1 MSYPGWQGYSGNYG
15 SSSNDRSGAYGAGRA
30 SSAAAPVS
38 KSPVYPVS
46 TSQQQYASTA
56 YAWPDRSQSSYG
68 NINGNVQH
76 YGNIEWRDGQGQRSV
91 HEYPRPQTNH
101 PVSPITSYNPHHWY
115 GGNTQPQAQ
124 PSTQALSKLAYASG
138 LNLQE
143 QQPEDDRTAGHSH
156 PGPQHLRAAPR
167 ETHGSERVNTPSY
180 DRGHTSPI
188 SRIAQTSQSQQSP
201 TSSHQDLAV
210 SAAAALAGA
219 VIRRYNSSP
228 QQSSVSTQQ
237 YPSPTSAATNPGYQI
252 SANSVNNQHR
262 QWMPSS
268 QDTNVRSEPQA
279 QTQPPPTVRAPSC
292 HNLNRYGTTETHQ
305 YAHSSS
311 SNVTLPLPSAT
322 RTLQPKPSYGPTQ
335 QHGQQNGVAGLPP
348 KEPDGGGLD
357 TTLSSRVDTFGATP
371 QQQNAEQAASMPT
384 FIDPSQVFNPYHKE
398 HERQKREEEERAKRA
413 SIEALEPS
421 VALNCPEAGT
431 NPQDKGGP
439 TTTASGS
446 KQQALPP
453 STDAGGRQSS
463 RSSSMTAESKDSV
476 DVDMATEMK
485 AMMHR
490 LHEWKSKDPSL
501 FQKLWHD
508 MKKGGS
514 STQVTK
520 GQTPIKSPQLAQ
532 VAPEQSSLTQS
543 SQPLQSQASTA
554 PQTQSQ
560 IQKAPLPSTSKTSS
574 TPKRH
579 WDPTMVVEDN
589 EGGLPDLGRFPDER
603 RDRRRNQEIAEAK
616 ARKVKAK
623 QSAQAPSAIPTTSA
637 TQASSTIAHPDMT
650 RASSTA
656 PQPSATQTLSSV
668 RPQSANETTST
679 VPPPSAA
686 QAKQDDKLMWQ
697 TPPIPQ
703 PSTTTNAMS
712 QTTSTQALPSIN
724 ANGGTIWPEVKRKA
738 LAEAAQKALMGLPA
752 NKGKSIT
759 AAEIHALVEQ
769 NPSYIELCTELEARG
784 FAFHRGQFAR
794 FILNNVPELSLP
806 SQPRPKIP
814 PQPARAGPSP
824 IPPPQQAVPNGKA
837 ASPAAGNGSLQQ
849 SHPPAHSSAYI
860 NYRLMPAP
868 PSKPTPNRLT
878 KPRLGVPSPRI
889 PTPVPGSKEAKA
901 RKRDFS
907 ELVDLTQLSDDE
919 DYSMPRKQARHEES
933 PEKDVFQVQTDIAMP
948 NAAMQMSSMQRQ
960 SSGPSFQSSYRP
972 SGGAAPL
979 KFAPQAQTMAPR
991 LQSQARAPSPQAVPQ
1006 KSRHLLAKPL
1016 NKTEALRKSYY
1027 DPKTVARD
1035 ILIAAGRHPG
1045 EYPLN
1050 AHFARLLGKHIDI
1063 DSDLSTFDWD
1073 SVDPGGPPMP
1083 VVQVV
1088 DIPAG
1093 PPRWKVGQRAKA
1105 RGPTPG
1111 TVDTPPRVRTD
1122 DKAKSGEQR
1131 ATTRNGTAV
1140 RVGHVSKESGKES
1153 GKEKPDQ
1160 GHVPGAGSPL
1170 ARPSTQ
1176 GKSLVEDPV
1185 KPLKSPPKSTPQP
1198 ARARPSQN
1206 INAESKTPPAKKALA
1221 KTPPRPSRNIDAAS
1235 KTPPAKKAL
1244 AKTPPRPSQNIDA
1257 ASKTPPTKKAL
1268 AKTPPRP
1275 SQNIDTE
1282 SKTPPAKKAPAKSP
1296 PRPASH
1302 QETTPHRPHRPHSTP
1317 SITPTIFTS
1326 PASQNSIKR
1335 GRGRPRKSSI
1345 TMSAPSSEPSS
1356 EPAKRRGRPPGSK
1369 NRATSAYM
1377 LKKAAKS
1384 SGLHVAVPTPRR
1396 STSPPQYN
1404 IYACQWRKCDVKLH
1418 NLSTL
1423 RKHIA
1428 RVHKVPDDEAKGEGQ
1443 PCWWKNCRTLRVN
1456 GAEISPE
1463 VTFNS
1468 TSDWL
1473 DHVES
1478 DHLHPIGM
1486 KLGDG
1491 PSSTQTDPQTLARNR
1506 QIYLSDEHGRAV
1518 TAPSTKTTI
1527 LDYPSDT
1534 LVLSSVTMN
1543 PESNIPNRAFSKA
1556 HGNEKMEPRQSAIET
1571 LLALQRHK
1579 ERVGP
1584 GLDRGGCTLVNEERR
1599 KTLMDTE
1606 GMMREVPA
1614 DY

>member
-1 MSYPGWQGYSGNYG
+1 MSYPGFQGYSGNYG

-38 KSPVYPVS
+38 KSPAYPVS

-56 YAWPDRSQSSYG
+56 YAWPDLSQSSYG

-76 YGNIEWRDGQGQRSV
+76 YGNTEWRDGQGQRSV
-91 HEYPRPQTNH
+91 YEYPRPQTNH
-101 PVSPITSYNPHHWY
+101 AVSPITSHNPHHWY

-143 QQPEDDRTAGHSH
+143 QQAEDDHTAGHSH
-156 PGPQHLRAAPR
+156 PGLQHLKAAPR
-167 ETHGSERVNTPSY
+167 ETHGSERVNSPSH

-188 SRIAQTSQSQQSP
+188 SRIAQTTQSQQSP

-219 VIRRYNSSP
+219 VNHRYNSSP
-228 QQSSVSTQQ
+228 QQLSVSTQQ
-237 YPSPTSAATNPGYQI
+237 YTSPTPAAANPGYQI
-252 SANSVNNQHR
+252 PANTANNQQR
-262 QWMPSS
+262 QWMGSS
-268 QDTNVRSEPQA
+268 QDTNVRSGPQA
-279 QTQPPPTVRAPSC
+279 QSQPPPTVRAPPSS
-292 HNLNRYGTTETHQ
+292 HNLNRYGTSETHR

-335 QHGQQNGVAGLPP
+335 GHGQRNGVEGLPP
-348 KEPDGGGLD
+348 KEPDGGDLD
-357 TTLSSRVDTFGATP
+357 TTLSSRVDTSGATP
-371 QQQNAEQAASMPT
+371 LQQNAVPAASMPT

-413 SIEALEPS
+413 SIEALESS
-421 VALNCPEAGT
+421 VALNAPEAGT
-431 NPQDKGGP
+431 SPQDKGAP

-490 LHEWKSKDPSL
+490 MREWKSKDPSL
-501 FQKLWHD
+501 FQKLWDD

-520 GQTPIKSPQLAQ
+520 GQTPSKSPQLAQ
-532 VAPEQSSLTQS
+532 VAPQQSPLTHS
-543 SQPLQSQASTA
+543 SQPVQSQASTA
-554 PQTQSQ
+554 PQTQAQ
-560 IQKAPLPSTSKTSS
+560 IQKAPPPSASTTSS

-579 WDPTMVVEDN
+579 WDLTMVVEDN
-589 EGGLPDLGRFPDER
+589 EGGLPDLGRFPAER
-603 RDRRRNQEIAEAK
+603 RDRRTNQEIAGAK

-650 RASSTA
+650 KASSTT

-668 RPQSANETTST
+668 RPQSANETPST

-686 QAKQDDKLMWQ
+686 QAKQDDKLMRQ
-697 TPPIPQ
+697 TQPTPQ
-703 PSTTTNAMS
+703 PPTTTTTTTNTMS
-712 QTTSTQALPSIN
+712 QTAPTQALPPIN
-724 ANGGTIWPEVKRKA
+724 ANGGTIWPEAKRKA

-794 FILNNVPELSLP
+794 FILNNVPDLSSP
-806 SQPRPKIP
+806 SQPRPKIA
-814 PQPARAGPSP
+814 PQPARARSSP
-824 IPPPQQAVPNGKA
+824 IPPPQQAISNGKA
-837 ASPAAGNGSLQQ
+837 ASPAAGNGALQH
-849 SHPPAHSSAYI
+849 SHLPGHSSAYI

-868 PSKPTPNRLT
+868 PSKPTPNRVT

-889 PTPVPGSKEAKA
+889 PTPVPGSKEANA

-919 DYSMPRKQARHEES
+919 DYSMPRKQVRHEES
-933 PEKDVFQVQTDIAMP
+933 PEKDVFHVKSDIAMP

-960 SSGPSFQSSYRP
+960 SPGPSFQSSYRP
-972 SGGAAPL
+972 PGGAAPL
-979 KFAPQAQTMAPR
+979 KFGPQAQTLASR
-991 LQSQARAPSPQAVPQ
+991 LPSQARAPSPQAVPQ

-1045 EYPLN
+1045 EHPLN
-1050 AHFARLLGKHIDI
+1050 AHLARLLGKHIDI

-1093 PPRWKVGQRAKA
+1093 PPRWKVGERAKA

-1111 TVDTPPRVRTD
+1111 TVGAPPRVRTD
-1122 DKAKSGEQR
+1122 DKAKSWEQR
-1131 ATTRNGTAV
+1131 ATTSNGTAV
-1140 RVGHVSKESGKES
+1140 RVGHISKEAGKESSKESSKELSKES
-1153 GKEKPDQ
+1153 SKQSSKEKPDQ

-1176 GKSLVEDPV
+1176 GKSAVEDSV
-1185 KPLKSPPKSTPQP
+1185 KPPKSTPQP

-1206 INAESKTPPAKKALA
+1206 VDKDSKTPPAKKALA
-1221 KTPPRPSRNIDAAS
+1221 KTPPRPVS
-1235 KTPPAKKAL
+1235 L
-1244 AKTPPRPSQNIDA
+1244 
-1257 ASKTPPTKKAL
+1257 
-1268 AKTPPRP
+1268 
-1275 SQNIDTE
+1275 
-1282 SKTPPAKKAPAKSP
+1282 
-1296 PRPASH
+1296 
-1302 QETTPHRPHRPHSTP
+1302 QETTPHSAPSTT
-1317 SITPTIFTS
+1317 STTPIIFTS
-1326 PASQNSIKR
+1326 PTSQNSIKR
-1335 GRGRPRKSSI
+1335 GPGRPRKSST
-1345 TMSAPSSEPSS
+1345 TMAQPSS

-1369 NRATSAYM
+1369 NKATSAYL

-1384 SGLHVAVPTPRR
+1384 SGLQVSVSTPRR

-1443 PCWWKNCRTLRVN
+1443 PCWWKNCRTLRIKD
-1456 GAEISPE
+1456 AEISPE
-1463 VTFNS
+1463 VTFTS
-1468 TSDWL
+1468 TSAWL

-1491 PSSTQTDPQTLARNR
+1491 PSSKQTGKPKPFEVEKYFYYPRTTVNSICTSQARTCSHTDPQTLARNR
-1506 QIYLSDEHGRAV
+1506 QIYLSDKHGRAV
-1518 TAPSTKTTI
+1518 TAPSTKSTI

-1556 HGNEKMEPRQSAIET
+1556 HGNEKMEPRLSAIET

-1606 GMMREVPA
+1606 GMMRVVDA